1 MRSPDTPRLPKHRRG
16 TCAFCGS
23 RGPLTKEDAWPRWL
37 NRQLPLSAPG
47 TALDLSLQGNEV
59 VRASRRT
66 VTSYN
71 TARVAG
77 FCKACNN
84 GWMSGLETRAAPLLL
99 PMIRGQRTSL
109 RPEEQAV
116 VTEWVTKTAL
126 VLDQR
131 ALGRMPLVSDEITH
145 EFGRSRAPIV
155 GGRVLLAHYTG
166 ADWVLNHAVSGLP
179 AVYRDGTEKI
189 IVAIV
194 TLCLGELAM
203 QLICPTDFAE
213 TRSTSLL
220 RRDDRSF
227 AVELDPSTAATVQWP
242 PAVGLKSADW
252 FQMGLTEQTSV
263 DVNGIVG
270 RIDPTNKSS

>member
-1 MRSPDTPRLPKHRRG
+1 MSPPDSLRLVKHRRG

-37 NRQLPLSAPG
+37 NKQLPPSAPG

-84 GWMSGLETRAAPLLL
+84 GWMSELEMRAAPLLL

-109 RPEEQAV
+109 DPKEQAV
-116 VTEWVTKTAL
+116 VAEWVTKTAL
-126 VLDQR
+126 VFDQR
-131 ALGRMPLVSDEITH
+131 ALGRRPLVSDEVTH
-145 EFGRSRAPIV
+145 EFGRSRAPIL
-155 GGRVLLAHYTG
+155 GSRILLAHYTG

-179 AVYRDGTEKI
+179 AVYRDGTEKV

-203 QLICPTDFAE
+203 QLICPTDLTE

-220 RRDDRSF
+220 RRDDGPF
-227 AVELDPSTAATVQWP
+227 ATELDPSATATVQWP

-252 FQMGLTEQTSV
+252 FHLGLTEQTSV
-263 DVNGIVG
+263 DVSGILS